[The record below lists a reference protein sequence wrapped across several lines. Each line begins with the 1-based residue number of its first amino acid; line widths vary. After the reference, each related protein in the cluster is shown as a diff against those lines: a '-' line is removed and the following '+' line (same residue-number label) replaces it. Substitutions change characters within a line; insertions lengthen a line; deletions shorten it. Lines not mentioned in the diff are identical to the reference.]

1 MQNTSNFPVELTE
14 KHLAKAKEL
23 KIYPKD
29 IEESFVLGSGAGGQ
43 KINKTASC
51 VLLRHTPTGTEV
63 RCQKHR
69 EQSKNRLSA
78 YKLLFNKIEFNIKGV
93 ESEKAKK
100 IHKLRKQKQRRSK
113 KAKEK
118 ILEAKRQRA
127 EIKKTRKPIN

>member
-1 MQNTSNFPVELTE
+1 MNFPVVLTE
-14 KHLAKAKEL
+14 KYLEKAQEL
-23 KIYPKD
+23 KIKPED
-29 IEESFVLGSGAGGQ
+29 IEESFVLGSGSGGQ

-51 VLLRHTPTGTEV
+51 VLLRHTPTNTEV

-78 YKLLFNKIEFNIKGV
+78 YKLLIDKIEFQIKGK

-100 IHKLRKQKQRRSK
+100 LHKIRKQKKRRSR

-118 ILEAKRQRA
+118 ILEAKHRRA
-127 EIKKTRKPIN
+127 EIKKTRKSIDI